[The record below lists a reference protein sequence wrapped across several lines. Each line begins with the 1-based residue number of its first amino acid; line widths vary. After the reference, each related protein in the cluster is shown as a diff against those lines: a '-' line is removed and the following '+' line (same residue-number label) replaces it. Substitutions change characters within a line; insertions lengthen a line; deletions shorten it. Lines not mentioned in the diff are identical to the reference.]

1 MASAVAPDGRGGGDP
16 VPEAQPFCSSLVVMV
31 NRMHL
36 RIHIQGSL
44 NYILIFGG
52 IIQMLQMYGTLEGFP
67 L

>member
-16 VPEAQPFCSSLVVMV
+16 VPEARPFCSSLVVMV

-44 NYILIFGG
+44 NYSFLGG
-52 IIQMLQMYGTLEGFP
+52 SYK
-67 L
+67 

>member
-16 VPEAQPFCSSLVVMV
+16 VPEARPFCSSLVVMV

-44 NYILIFGG
+44 NYSFLGG
-52 IIQMLQMYGTLEGFP
+52 SYKCCKLYGTLEAFP